1 MADKVRR
8 YTANLRNNYKLAEN
22 LDLGVQLIGSLRDQ
36 KAPGSLSRRSN
47 TVEGS
52 YDRNFDI
59 NPFSYALN
67 TSRVLTC
74 FDEAG
79 NPEFFTRNYAPFNI
93 INELQNNSI
102 HLKMVDVKAQL
113 ELGWEIIKGLR
124 YEFMGAVRYVKSD
137 REHMITENS
146 NMAEAYRADYTS
158 TIRAKNK
165 FLYKDPE
172 HPEAEAISVLP
183 YGGFYNRSE
192 DQLTSYDVRN
202 SFKYNKK
209 FGLHDLNMIAG
220 VQVKYADRQ
229 KFSNTGYGYHTMKEG
244 KSLWITGL

>member
-1 MADKVRR
+1 MLFRS
-8 YTANLRNNYKLAEN
+8 
-22 LDLGVQLIGSLRDQ
+22 QLIGSLRDQ

-52 YDRNFDI
+52 YDRDFDI

-146 NMAEAYRADYTS
+146 NMAEAYRADYK
-158 TIRAKNK
+158 IGRASCR
-165 FLYKDPE
+165 E
-172 HPEAEAISVLP
+172 RV
-183 YGGFYNRSE
+183 
-192 DQLTSYDVRN
+192 
-202 SFKYNKK
+202 
-209 FGLHDLNMIAG
+209 
-220 VQVKYADRQ
+220 
-229 KFSNTGYGYHTMKEG
+229 
-244 KSLWITGL
+244 

>member
-1 MADKVRR
+1 M
-8 YTANLRNNYKLAEN
+8 
-22 LDLGVQLIGSLRDQ
+22 
-36 KAPGSLSRRSN
+36 
-47 TVEGS
+47 EGL

-124 YEFMGAVRYVKSD
+124 YEFMGAVRYVKI
-137 REHMITENS
+137 RPGT
-146 NMAEAYRADYTS
+146 YDY
-158 TIRAKNK
+158 
-165 FLYKDPE
+165 
-172 HPEAEAISVLP
+172 
-183 YGGFYNRSE
+183 
-192 DQLTSYDVRN
+192 
-202 SFKYNKK
+202 
-209 FGLHDLNMIAG
+209 
-220 VQVKYADRQ
+220 
-229 KFSNTGYGYHTMKEG
+229 
-244 KSLWITGL
+244 